1 MVYSTSR
8 SDRKNAV
15 NLQNT
20 GFEAV
25 SFNSA
30 PLYKD
35 VAIYLQYAKQY
46 EKAAEKWE
54 QTGSWER
61 AINAYKMSGAS
72 SNSLKE
78 ACYRMGKGK
87 ENRGNYKDATAL
99 YVFNYDFDA
108 ENDCAIWVG

>member
-1 MVYSTSR
+1 MKRYHLIR
-8 SDRKNAV
+8 P
-15 NLQNT
+15 
-20 GFEAV
+20 
-25 SFNSA
+25 

>member
-1 MVYSTSR
+1 
-8 SDRKNAV
+8 
-15 NLQNT
+15 
-20 GFEAV
+20 
-25 SFNSA
+25 
-30 PLYKD
+30 
-35 VAIYLQYAKQY
+35 
-46 EKAAEKWE
+46 
-54 QTGSWER
+54 
-61 AINAYKMSGAS
+61 MSGAS